1 MKNFKLV
8 ETPQLKYL
16 VTFVPNKNE
25 PIHNWYWF
33 KEGFSKQLVDIFLE
47 NFEIKKDNII
57 LDPFIGVG
65 TTCLACKQREIPSI
79 GFDCSPLCVFVSKVK
94 TADYNLTSLD
104 KLVNSALKWKFQRPK
119 EIVEQKYLRKI
130 FSRYALEDIIFY
142 KNKIAEVEDEQIR
155 NFLLLALIDSATKA
169 SWAVKD
175 GAFVRITK
183 KATLP
188 VGKLFKWKIRR
199 MLRDLKVANLGP
211 IETSVEIGDARK
223 IALDNESVSAVISS
237 PPYLNKIEYTKIY
250 KMELSLFFNLPE
262 SQMRSYIGATKES
275 NIEMEGFVELPPA
288 AQAYF
293 SDMSLV
299 LKELYRVCKLNSKL
313 ALVIGGGCFPQRV
326 VESDIITAS
335 LARQIGFKVKK
346 ILVARKSW
354 CTRARTIKVGQMR
367 ESVILLERI

>member
-1 MKNFKLV
+1 MNFKLKD
-8 ETPQLKYL
+8 TPQLKYL

-47 NFEIKKDNII
+47 NFEVKKDSII
-57 LDPFIGVG
+57 LDPFVGIG

-94 TADYNLTSLD
+94 TADYNVDSL
-104 KLVNSALKWKFQRPK
+104 KQEVSSALKWKFQRPR
-119 EIVEQKYLRKI
+119 EIAEQKHLRKI

-175 GAFVRITK
+175 GAFVRIQKQTRP
-183 KATLP
+183 P

-199 MLRDLKVANLGP
+199 MLRDLKNANLNP
-211 IETSVEIGDARK
+211 IQIKIELGDARK
-223 IALDNESVSAVISS
+223 INLDNESVSAVISS

-250 KMELSLFFNLPE
+250 KVELSLFFDLPE
-262 SQMRSYIGATKES
+262 SQMHSYMGTTKES
-275 NIEMEGFVELPPA
+275 NIEMEGFETLPPV

-313 ALVIGGGCFPQRV
+313 ALVIGGGCFPQRA
-326 VESDIITAS
+326 VESDIITAYM
-335 LARQIGFKVKK
+335 AQQIGFKVKK